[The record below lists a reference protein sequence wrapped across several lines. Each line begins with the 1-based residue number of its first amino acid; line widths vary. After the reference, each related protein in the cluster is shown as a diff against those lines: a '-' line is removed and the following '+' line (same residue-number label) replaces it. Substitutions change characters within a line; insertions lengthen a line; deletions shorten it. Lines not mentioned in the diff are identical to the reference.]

1 MSTVDAHPPPRIGLI
16 SRPYANAKLAQL
28 LGG

>member
-1 MSTVDAHPPPRIGLI
+1 M
-16 SRPYANAKLAQL
+16 LAQL